1 MKHIPKQLFDYVLE
15 DLLPHRG
22 NMLLLTDILEMD
34 ETFAVT
40 TALITTS
47 CPLTDNNGAQPLLMV
62 ELAAQTAG
70 VCNGLSRIRDQGE
83 DSSKVG
89 WLVGIKR
96 AHFYTD
102 RLPLGKTV
110 VIRSENRH
118 VYDKLREVSAVL
130 HMDETLVGEVT
141 LQLFQV

>member
-1 MKHIPKQLFDYVLE
+1 MHLSDYSIE

-22 NMLLLTDILEMD
+22 NMLLIDDIIEMD

-40 TALITTS
+40 ASFITAS
-47 CPLTDNNGAQPLLMV
+47 FPLTDNNGAQPLLMV

-70 VCNGLSRIRDQGE
+70 VCNGLSRIKGQGE

-110 VIRSENRH
+110 VTRSENSH

-141 LQLFQV
+141 LQLYQV

>member
-1 MKHIPKQLFDYVLE
+1 MQLSDYSIE

-22 NMLLLTDILEMD
+22 KMLLITDVLEMD
-34 ETFAVT
+34 ETYAVT
-40 TALITTS
+40 TSLITAS
-47 CPLTDNNGAQPLLMV
+47 FPLTDNGGAQPLLMV
-62 ELAAQTAG
+62 ELAAQAAG
-70 VCNGLSRIRDQGE
+70 VCNGLSRIKDQGE
-83 DSSKVG
+83 GSSKVG

-96 AHFYTD
+96 AHFYTN

-110 VIRSENRH
+110 VTRSENSH

-141 LQLFQV
+141 LQLYQV